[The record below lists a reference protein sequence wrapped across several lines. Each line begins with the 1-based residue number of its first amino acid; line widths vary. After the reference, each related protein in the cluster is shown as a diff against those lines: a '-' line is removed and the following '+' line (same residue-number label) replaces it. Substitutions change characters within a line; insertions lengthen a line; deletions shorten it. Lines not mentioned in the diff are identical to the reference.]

1 VSTLLNS
8 PEVTPVVIRTRPVLD
23 MTEDQF
29 FDLCQINSD
38 WRMERSAEG
47 EIVILPPTG
56 GGSGSR
62 NLRLAA
68 QLSEWAVRDDTG
80 VAFDSSTGFTLPNGA
95 IRSPDASWALKSR
108 LKVIAPAKKEK
119 FLPLCPDFVVEMV
132 SPSDP
137 LSVARK
143 KMEEYMANGAR
154 LGWLIDP
161 LRKKAYVYRP
171 GCEVE
176 RLESPQHLA
185 GDPELAGFV
194 LKLEP
199 VWDRGF

>member
-1 VSTLLNS
+1 MSTLLNS

-47 EIVILPPTG
+47 EIVIMAPTG

-161 LRKKAYVYRP
+161 LRKRAYVYRP

-176 RLESPQHLA
+176 RLEVPKRLA
-185 GDPELAGFV
+185 GDPVPAGFV

>member
-1 VSTLLNS
+1 MCTLA
-8 PEVTPVVIRTRPVLD
+8 PEVARVVIRTRPVLN

-38 WRMERSAEG
+38 WRMEHSAEG
-47 EIVILPPTG
+47 EIVIMGPSG

-62 NLRLAA
+62 NFRLAL
-68 QLSEWAVRDDTG
+68 QLGRWAERDKTG

-143 KMEEYMANGAR
+143 KMEEYMMNGAR

-161 LRKKAYVYRP
+161 LRKKAHVYRP

-176 RLESPQHLA
+176 RLEAPKRLA
-185 GDPELAGFV
+185 GDPVLAGFV
-194 LKLEP
+194 LKIEP